1 MANTATTPKKETK
14 ADRAIAM
21 KLENPSISNKEIAE
35 TVGMADAY
43 VSQMLSKARDAGTLP
58 PRTTA
63 ASKAKA
69 TKATVAATSAIK
81 ATRRKTTKRTTD
93 TPKVVVTRAAKVS
106 PTATP
111 TDTEAILAA
120 RSQIACMV
128 QRMGACAVK
137 SIIADV
143 TS

>member
-1 MANTATTPKKETK
+1 MANTATPKTKETK
-14 ADRAIAM
+14 ADRAVAM

-43 VSQMLSKARDAGTLP
+43 VSQMLSKARDAGILP

-69 TKATVAATSAIK
+69 KATATKATVAAKT
-81 ATRRKTTKRTTD
+81 TRRKTTKRTTD

-106 PTATP
+106 PAADTMTATAVL
-111 TDTEAILAA
+111 EARA
-120 RSQIACMV
+120 QIACMV
-128 QRMGACAVK
+128 QRLGACNVK
-137 SIIADV
+137 DIIADV
-143 TS
+143 IS